1 MVNIDFLELKN
12 IDFFYKKNNFIL
24 KNLNV
29 KFFGGKI
36 TALLGINGSGKTTLF
51 KILTG
56 VFKTQSGSF
65 YYNDTLINKNN
76 IIEYKSL
83 LGFMP
88 EFLQLYK
95 NMYVKDVLTLLGD
108 LKGYKNFDLNG
119 ILDTVFLLEH
129 SNKKVKALSKGMKQ
143 RLNLAQAIIGDPK
156 IILFDEPSNG
166 FDCGSITMFYGILK
180 RIVSKGSIVL
190 LSSHHLTEIYGN
202 VDKVL
207 ILSDGKIIKEIDM
220 DSFEHNNDFLYKEVF
235 IQLKEKIRYEVFSLL
250 NIKFNDLK
258 IKDGHVLFGRVNN
271 KIIVDLILE
280 IIKLNLIIKDIRIEN
295 KILEDALVNLS

>member
-1 MVNIDFLELKN
+1 MVKVDCLELKN

-24 KNLNV
+24 KNLSV

-56 VFKTQSGSF
+56 IYKPGSGFFS
-65 YYNDTLINKNN
+65 YNDKLISSDN
-76 IIEYKSL
+76 ILFYKSL

-88 EFLQLYK
+88 EYLQLYK
-95 NMYVKDVLTLLGD
+95 NMYVKDVLRLLGD
-108 LKGYKNFDLNG
+108 LKGYKNFDLDG

-166 FDCGSITMFYGILK
+166 FDCGSITMFYGILR

-207 ILSDGKIIKEIDM
+207 ILSDGCIIKEINIDFF
-220 DSFEHNNDFLYKEVF
+220 DNNDDFLCKEIF
-235 IQLKEKIRYEVFSLL
+235 ILL
-250 NIKFNDLK
+250 NDVIKYDIFLFLKKKFLGIK
-258 IKDGHVLFGRVNN
+258 IKDGNILFGRVNN

-280 IIKLNLIIKDIRIEN
+280 IIKLNLNIKDIRIEN
-295 KILEDALVNLS
+295 KILEDTLVNLS

>member
-1 MVNIDFLELKN
+1 MVNIDLLELKN
-12 IDFFYKKNNFIL
+12 IDFSYKKNNFVL

-56 VFKTQSGSF
+56 VFKTTSGSIF
-65 YYNDTLINKNN
+65 YNDKLINKNN

-88 EFLQLYK
+88 EYLQLYK
-95 NMYVKDVLTLLGD
+95 NMYVKDVLNLLAD

-207 ILSDGKIIKEIDM
+207 ILSDGQIIKEIDM
-220 DSFEHNNDFLYKEVF
+220 DLFDYNNNLLYKEVY
-235 IQLKEKIRYEVFSLL
+235 IQLKNKIKYETFSFL
-250 NIKFNDLK
+250 NLKFTDIK
-258 IKDGHVLFGRVNN
+258 IKDSYILFGRVNN
-271 KIIVDLILE
+271 KIIIDLILE
-280 IIKLNLIIKDIRIEN
+280 IIKLNLTIKDIRIEN

>member
-1 MVNIDFLELKN
+1 MVNIDYIELKN
-12 IDFFYKKNNFIL
+12 IDFFYKKNSFIL
-24 KNLNV
+24 KDLSV

-36 TALLGINGSGKTTLF
+36 TALLGVNGSGKTTLF

-56 VFKTQSGSF
+56 IYKPQSGSF
-65 YYNDTLINKNN
+65 YYNNLLISNNN
-76 IIEYKSL
+76 ILEYKSL

-95 NMYVKDVLTLLGD
+95 NMYVKDVLKLLGD
-108 LKGYKNFDLNG
+108 LKGYKDFDLDG

-143 RLNLAQAIIGDPK
+143 RLNLAQAIIGNPK

-166 FDCGSITMFYGILK
+166 FDCGSITMFYGILR
-180 RIVSKGSIVL
+180 RIVGKGSIVL

-207 ILSDGKIIKEIDM
+207 ILSNGNIIKEIDI
-220 DSFEHNNDFLYKEVF
+220 DFFDDDDRFLCKEIFILLDKPISFDIFSFLKNKFSEIKLKNN
-235 IQLKEKIRYEVFSLL
+235 
-250 NIKFNDLK
+250 NI
-258 IKDGHVLFGRVNN
+258 LFGRVNS
-271 KIIVDLILE
+271 KIIINLMIEV
-280 IIKLNLIIKDIRIEN
+280 IKLNLFIKDIRIEN